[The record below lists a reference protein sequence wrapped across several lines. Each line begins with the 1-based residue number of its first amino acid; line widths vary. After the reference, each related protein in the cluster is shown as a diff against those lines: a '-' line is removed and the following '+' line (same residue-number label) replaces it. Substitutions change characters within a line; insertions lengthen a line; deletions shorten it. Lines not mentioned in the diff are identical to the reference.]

1 MLMLSVVERIKGF
14 LFSPSETFDAS
25 KEDTLGTTFDFF
37 IALLTICAVLSGVM
51 GWLVFYHGVTMFVL
65 VLILGIIGV
74 FIGGLWTH
82 IWIYLVGG
90 RKGVT
95 QTLKALMYDATPGCL
110 LGWIPVVGVFA
121 VVWTLI
127 LEIIGIGQLHE
138 LSTRRVV
145 LAVILAISI
154 PLTVPYAATG
164 TWRVGFTTESG
175 SMEPNMHVGDLIFV
189 QAPHRANIVTYEDGK
204 ILDYVSFDEYGDV
217 IAYSP
222 NGCSSATP
230 IIHRAM
236 YWVEEGGE
244 MPDGKPAPHA
254 GYITKGDNN
263 AGFDQPMLGVEPV
276 RPEWVVAVARARIP
290 YLGYPFI
297 ILKKGF

>member
-1 MLMLSVVERIKGF
+1 MLSVVERIKGF

-25 KEDTLGTTFDFF
+25 KEDTLGTTFEFF

-82 IWIYLVGG
+82 VWIYLVGG

-95 QTLKALMYDATPGCL
+95 QTLKALMYGATPGCL
-110 LGWIPVVGVFA
+110 LGWIPIVGVFA

-127 LEIIGIGQLHE
+127 LEIVGIGQLHE
-138 LSTRRVV
+138 LSTRRAV
-145 LAVILAISI
+145 LAVIFAISI

-164 TWRVGFTTESG
+164 TWRVGFAIESG
-175 SMEPNMHVGDLIFV
+175 SMEPNMHAGDLIFV
-189 QAPHRANIVTYEDGK
+189 QAPARTEIITYEEGEALGYK
-204 ILDYVSFDEYGDV
+204 SFDEYGDV
-217 IAYSP
+217 IVYRP
-222 NGCSSATP
+222 GGRPPATP
-230 IIHRAM
+230 ILHRAM
-236 YWVEEGGE
+236 YWVEEGEE
-244 MPDGKPAPHA
+244 MPNGKPAPHA

-276 RPEWVVAVARARIP
+276 KPEWVVAVAKVRIP
-290 YLGYPFI
+290 YLGYPSI